1 MLVKL
6 KRKRE
11 QNQLWKQGQVSW
23 EEHRDAGQLCRER
36 VRRAKLWLEL
46 NLTRDAKKNKK
57 GFYGCVNQKRKVEE
71 SVPHR

>member
-1 MLVKL
+1 MDS
-6 KRKRE
+6 
-11 QNQLWKQGQVSW
+11 QWKQGQVSW
-23 EEHRDAGQLCRER
+23 EEYSGAAQLCRDE
-36 VRRAKLWLEL
+36 VRRAKVRLEL